1 MARRQQQ
8 QQERRGGVALLSFSL
23 FSARSAGG
31 GNRGAACSGYEG
43 EEAGAPPL
51 LRQRV
56 SRLGR
61 AAESSCSL
69 PPPPLWF
76 AEERKRESERWAA
89 RQIEMGRAEG
99 GSCCDSPS
107 LAHHAARFEGRGL
120 SSIGTPSEVVS
131 VTTGVLN
138 PLIGKLTKLLG
149 GEYNNK
155 LTGVMRE
162 QASSLKD
169 ELSAI
174 KPLLD
179 KMELTD
185 DLDASARNWRDRVR
199 ETSYDME
206 NCIDEF
212 MHNTDGATDA
222 EASFVEKMAS
232 RIEELKVL
240 AVEANARRRE
250 MCKHDDDAI
259 NNSTHAHVVADSP
272 ISAIR
277 KEVAVLVGIDGPREE
292 LVVLLTDPQIE
303 LKVVSIVGSAGSGKT
318 TLAMQVYD
326 EIEAQF
332 DCTTFVS
339 ASRRPDVESLLG
351 RLLLN
356 LGMTEFSRT
365 LELHEIIDCLREH
378 LEHKRYFILVDDL
391 WDQSAWNIMRCAFP
405 ENSNGSRMIVTT
417 RLDDVAVNACH
428 NDHACIYR
436 MKHLEEQDSR
446 NLFFNRVFGSNNVCP
461 PQFQYISA
469 EIFKKCGGLPL
480 AIVTIA
486 GLLASTEARSLNEW
500 ESIKKALGA
509 MSATKPTLEE
519 MRGILN
525 LSYMHLPVYLRPCL
539 LYLGMYPEDREIW
552 RDDLVKQWI
561 GEGFICSMPGVDLY
575 DVAESYFN
583 DLINRSLI
591 QPERTEYG
599 EVLSCRLH
607 GMMLDLIL
615 SKCIEDN
622 FISVAYNYDDVE
634 RLNSFKH
641 KIRRLSLKSCA
652 ESETLSTSMSQVRS
666 CALFGVLRY
675 TPPLSDF
682 KYLQMLLFDFP
693 FGWDATV
700 DLTAIAHLFLL
711 RYLKVLALT
720 AGIALPT
727 EIKGLVHLETLELDC
742 HRTQSFPSDITHL
755 VNLFHL
761 ILPDGTMLPKGIQNM
776 KLVRTLHCSGMSEG
790 SLEDIKGLSE
800 LTNLKELELSTPYGQ
815 CLTVEGVD
823 TLISSIGLVRDLK
836 HLMLDC
842 DSECDGYERL
852 SDSLS
857 DPPPCLEYL
866 DLETWKLSRVP
877 RWIGEL
883 SCLRFL
889 HLFVLHLS
897 SDEVCVLGELPSLIS
912 AMLHVSE
919 VSKNKVVVGAGLF
932 PLLEVFWFQ
941 SNEDVSTYL
950 SFEAG
955 AMPKLQKLKL
965 GFGWQEW
972 RGATPVG
979 MECLPCLRDIRV
991 WLRYTVLQSS
1001 KNEKDVR
1008 ADVESAFKCAVRR
1021 YPKHTSVVVD

>member
-1 MARRQQQ
+1 
-8 QQERRGGVALLSFSL
+8 
-23 FSARSAGG
+23 
-31 GNRGAACSGYEG
+31 
-43 EEAGAPPL
+43 
-51 LRQRV
+51 
-56 SRLGR
+56 
-61 AAESSCSL
+61 
-69 PPPPLWF
+69 
-76 AEERKRESERWAA
+76 
-89 RQIEMGRAEG
+89 MGRAEG

-561 GEGFICSMPGVDLY
+561 
-575 DVAESYFN
+575 
-583 DLINRSLI
+583 
-591 QPERTEYG
+591 
-599 EVLSCRLH
+599 
-607 GMMLDLIL
+607 
-615 SKCIEDN
+615 
-622 FISVAYNYDDVE
+622 
-634 RLNSFKH
+634 
-641 KIRRLSLKSCA
+641 
-652 ESETLSTSMSQVRS
+652 
-666 CALFGVLRY
+666 
-675 TPPLSDF
+675 
-682 KYLQMLLFDFP
+682 
-693 FGWDATV
+693 
-700 DLTAIAHLFLL
+700 
-711 RYLKVLALT
+711 
-720 AGIALPT
+720 
-727 EIKGLVHLETLELDC
+727 
-742 HRTQSFPSDITHL
+742 
-755 VNLFHL
+755 
-761 ILPDGTMLPKGIQNM
+761 DGTMLPKGIQNM

>member
-1 MARRQQQ
+1 
-8 QQERRGGVALLSFSL
+8 
-23 FSARSAGG
+23 
-31 GNRGAACSGYEG
+31 
-43 EEAGAPPL
+43 
-51 LRQRV
+51 
-56 SRLGR
+56 
-61 AAESSCSL
+61 
-69 PPPPLWF
+69 
-76 AEERKRESERWAA
+76 
-89 RQIEMGRAEG
+89 MGRAEG

-212 MHNTDGATDA
+212 MHNTDGAADA

-277 KEVAVLVGIDGPREE
+277 KEVAVLVGIREE

-405 ENSNGSRMIVTT
+405 ENN
-417 RLDDVAVNACH
+417 
-428 NDHACIYR
+428 
-436 MKHLEEQDSR
+436 
-446 NLFFNRVFGSNNVCP
+446 
-461 PQFQYISA
+461 
-469 EIFKKCGGLPL
+469 
-480 AIVTIA
+480 
-486 GLLASTEARSLNEW
+486 
-500 ESIKKALGA
+500 
-509 MSATKPTLEE
+509 
-519 MRGILN
+519 
-525 LSYMHLPVYLRPCL
+525 
-539 LYLGMYPEDREIW
+539 
-552 RDDLVKQWI
+552 
-561 GEGFICSMPGVDLY
+561 
-575 DVAESYFN
+575 
-583 DLINRSLI
+583 
-591 QPERTEYG
+591 
-599 EVLSCRLH
+599 
-607 GMMLDLIL
+607 
-615 SKCIEDN
+615 
-622 FISVAYNYDDVE
+622 
-634 RLNSFKH
+634 
-641 KIRRLSLKSCA
+641 
-652 ESETLSTSMSQVRS
+652 
-666 CALFGVLRY
+666 
-675 TPPLSDF
+675 
-682 KYLQMLLFDFP
+682 
-693 FGWDATV
+693 
-700 DLTAIAHLFLL
+700 
-711 RYLKVLALT
+711 
-720 AGIALPT
+720 
-727 EIKGLVHLETLELDC
+727 
-742 HRTQSFPSDITHL
+742 
-755 VNLFHL
+755 
-761 ILPDGTMLPKGIQNM
+761 GTMLPKGIQNM

-790 SLEDIKGLSE
+790 SLEDIKGLSK

-919 VSKNKVVVGAGLF
+919 VSKNKVVVGTGLF

-965 GFGWQEW
+965 GFGWKEW

>member
-1 MARRQQQ
+1 
-8 QQERRGGVALLSFSL
+8 
-23 FSARSAGG
+23 
-31 GNRGAACSGYEG
+31 
-43 EEAGAPPL
+43 
-51 LRQRV
+51 
-56 SRLGR
+56 
-61 AAESSCSL
+61 
-69 PPPPLWF
+69 
-76 AEERKRESERWAA
+76 
-89 RQIEMGRAEG
+89 MGRAEG

-212 MHNTDGATDA
+212 MHNTDGAADA

-277 KEVAVLVGIDGPREE
+277 KEVAVLVGIREE

-303 LKVVSIVGSAGSGKT
+303 LKVVSIVGSA
-318 TLAMQVYD
+318 
-326 EIEAQF
+326 
-332 DCTTFVS
+332 
-339 ASRRPDVESLLG
+339 
-351 RLLLN
+351 
-356 LGMTEFSRT
+356 
-365 LELHEIIDCLREH
+365 
-378 LEHKRYFILVDDL
+378 
-391 WDQSAWNIMRCAFP
+391 
-405 ENSNGSRMIVTT
+405 
-417 RLDDVAVNACH
+417 
-428 NDHACIYR
+428 
-436 MKHLEEQDSR
+436 
-446 NLFFNRVFGSNNVCP
+446 
-461 PQFQYISA
+461 
-469 EIFKKCGGLPL
+469 
-480 AIVTIA
+480 
-486 GLLASTEARSLNEW
+486 
-500 ESIKKALGA
+500 
-509 MSATKPTLEE
+509 
-519 MRGILN
+519 
-525 LSYMHLPVYLRPCL
+525 
-539 LYLGMYPEDREIW
+539 
-552 RDDLVKQWI
+552 
-561 GEGFICSMPGVDLY
+561 
-575 DVAESYFN
+575 
-583 DLINRSLI
+583 
-591 QPERTEYG
+591 
-599 EVLSCRLH
+599 
-607 GMMLDLIL
+607 
-615 SKCIEDN
+615 
-622 FISVAYNYDDVE
+622 
-634 RLNSFKH
+634 
-641 KIRRLSLKSCA
+641 
-652 ESETLSTSMSQVRS
+652 
-666 CALFGVLRY
+666 
-675 TPPLSDF
+675 
-682 KYLQMLLFDFP
+682 
-693 FGWDATV
+693 
-700 DLTAIAHLFLL
+700 
-711 RYLKVLALT
+711 
-720 AGIALPT
+720 
-727 EIKGLVHLETLELDC
+727 
-742 HRTQSFPSDITHL
+742 
-755 VNLFHL
+755 
-761 ILPDGTMLPKGIQNM
+761 DGTMLPKGIQNM

-790 SLEDIKGLSE
+790 SLEDIKGLSK

-919 VSKNKVVVGAGLF
+919 VSKNKVVVGTGLF

-965 GFGWQEW
+965 GFGWKEW